1 MTTTPADIPAPP
13 PLSVSRGAALY
24 IGALLGPGLLLLPG
38 LAAAQAGPASVLAWA
53 ALIGLSA
60 MLAAV
65 FTALGRAV
73 PSAGGVAG
81 YTAAGLGRRAGAVA
95 GWCFLAGVVCGAPIV
110 CLIGASYVTELV
122 GGGQLMRAAV
132 AAALL
137 LAVLGLAL
145 GGVRATTLAQLVLI
159 ALLIVVVVIAVAGSA
174 TADRAANWAPFAPHG
189 WLAVGR
195 AASTLMLSFVGW
207 EAVAPLT
214 TRFRDPA
221 RQLPRVTGIAFG
233 TTALLYLGLATATI
247 GALGRGAG
255 TDVPLA
261 ALLRLAVGPAGRAA
275 AAVAA
280 IVLTLGATNAYL
292 TGAGQMITQLTA
304 GRRAARSSRPFLLL
318 IAAAGLTLIGLYA
331 LHIVSTA
338 GMVALPVTMFLCV
351 YLGCTASAARI
362 LTGPARVAAIPAVL
376 AVAGMMAWC
385 GWALAAAAAVAAA
398 AALGTRTRP
407 TALAIR
413 TRPTATATRTRS
425 APQATRTRPA
435 APATGTSAAAPGPS
449 PGRLT
454 PPCLLLHPVLQPLPG
469 QLALAA
475 ALIGQR
481 GPLGLVQIHRGQQ
494 AVGEEELSQLAR
506 VAPLRPDEPL
516 QQLLVVGDRAFAAQV
531 QGDGHVGHRHRL
543 RRGQAEDVLLVV
555 VGHRHPRGAVAL
567 EVGADVCH
575 RLLPGPAGPA
585 ARTAREPVRPDPRVL
600 GGGLVAARA
609 GGLGGAARRDLEPQ
623 PQHPGADADQPR
635 PVLEDDRQRLV
646 VLHRCHRQDVPGRRP
661 HRPVVQGHVRGVR
674 RQVDLVGRVAAEQ
687 LPPVVHVAQPGA
699 AGVPVQGEVLVA
711 GQQAPVQP
719 GDLIGRAAHP
729 HARPGRPDKEL
740 AHRHFPGVNPQHG
753 PAAGPDC
760 RGYAPAA
767 PAGRR
772 VSRSRPATATRPA

>member
-1 MTTTPADIPAPP
+1 MTRTPADIPAPP

-233 TTALLYLGLATATI
+233 TTALLYLGLAAATI
-247 GALGRGAG
+247 SALGRGAG

-331 LHIVSTA
+331 LHIASTA
-338 GMVALPVTMFLCV
+338 GMVRAPGDHVPLRLSGMHRIRGAHPDRA
-351 YLGCTASAARI
+351 GPGRGDPRRARRGRDDG
-362 LTGPARVAAIPAVL
+362 LVRVGAGRGRRGGRGRRAGHRPGHPDRRHRPTGPARPPGTPA
-376 AVAGMMAWC
+376 
-385 GWALAAAAAVAAA
+385 
-398 AALGTRTRP
+398 
-407 TALAIR
+407 
-413 TRPTATATRTRS
+413 
-425 APQATRTRPA
+425 
-435 APATGTSAAAPGPS
+435 
-449 PGRLT
+449 
-454 PPCLLLHPVLQPLPG
+454 
-469 QLALAA
+469 
-475 ALIGQR
+475 R
-481 GPLGLVQIHRGQQ
+481 G
-494 AVGEEELSQLAR
+494 
-506 VAPLRPDEPL
+506 
-516 QQLLVVGDRAFAAQV
+516 
-531 QGDGHVGHRHRL
+531 
-543 RRGQAEDVLLVV
+543 
-555 VGHRHPRGAVAL
+555 
-567 EVGADVCH
+567 
-575 RLLPGPAGPA
+575 
-585 ARTAREPVRPDPRVL
+585 
-600 GGGLVAARA
+600 
-609 GGLGGAARRDLEPQ
+609 
-623 PQHPGADADQPR
+623 
-635 PVLEDDRQRLV
+635 
-646 VLHRCHRQDVPGRRP
+646 
-661 HRPVVQGHVRGVR
+661 
-674 RQVDLVGRVAAEQ
+674 
-687 LPPVVHVAQPGA
+687 
-699 AGVPVQGEVLVA
+699 
-711 GQQAPVQP
+711 
-719 GDLIGRAAHP
+719 
-729 HARPGRPDKEL
+729 PGRPEPPRRPL
-740 AHRHFPGVNPQHG
+740 GRH
-753 PAAGPDC
+753 
-760 RGYAPAA
+760 
-767 PAGRR
+767 PAGSPRR
-772 VSRSRPATATRPA
+772 AFFFIR

>member
-1 MTTTPADIPAPP
+1 MTRTSADIPTPP
-13 PLSVSRGAALY
+13 PLSVTRGAALY

-38 LAAAQAGPASVLAWA
+38 LAAAQAGPASILAWA

-65 FTALGRAV
+65 FTRLGRAV

-145 GGVRATTLAQLVLI
+145 GGVRASTLAQLVLV

-174 TADRAANWAPFAPHG
+174 TTARAANWTPFAPRG

-233 TTALLYLGLATATI
+233 TTALLYLGLAAATVS
-247 GALGRGAG
+247 GLGRGAG

-304 GRRAARSSRPFLLL
+304 GRGAARSSRPFLLL

-338 GMVALPVTMFLCV
+338 GMVALPTTMFLCV
-351 YLGCTASAARI
+351 YLGCTVSAVRI
-362 LTGPARVAAIPAVL
+362 LTGPARIAAIPAAA
-376 AVAGMMAWC
+376 AVAAMMAWC
-385 GWALAAAAAVAAA
+385 GWALAAAAAVAVA
-398 AALGTRTRP
+398 AALGTRTR
-407 TALAIR
+407 
-413 TRPTATATRTRS
+413 S
-425 APQATRTRPA
+425 A
-435 APATGTSAAAPGPS
+435 APGAGTSAAAPGES
-449 PGRLT
+449 AGRLA
-454 PPCLLLHPVLQPLPG
+454 PPRLLLHPVLQPLPG

-481 GPLGLVQIHRGQQ
+481 DPLGLVEIHGGQQ
-494 AVGEEELSQLAR
+494 AVGEQELGELAR
-506 VAPLRPDEPL
+506 VAPLLPDEPL

-543 RRGQAEDVLLVV
+543 RSGQAEDVLLVV
-555 VGHRHPRGAVAL
+555 VGHRDPRGAVAL
-567 EVGADVCH
+567 EVGADVRH

-585 ARTAREPVRPDPRVL
+585 ARTARGAVPPDPRVL
-600 GGGLVAARA
+600 GGGLVAARG
-609 GGLGGAARRDLEPQ
+609 GGLGGAPRRDLEPQ

-635 PVLEDDRQRLV
+635 SVVEDDRQGLV
-646 VLHRCHRQDVPGRRP
+646 VLHRRHRQDVPGRRP
-661 HRPVVQGHVRGVR
+661 HRPVVQGHVGGVR
-674 RQVDLVGRVAAEQ
+674 RQVHLVGRVPAEQ
-687 LPPVVHVAQPGA
+687 FPPVMHVAKSCAAWGA
-699 AGVPVQGEVLVA
+699 VQGEILVA
-711 GQQAPVQP
+711 AEQAPVQP

-729 HARPGRPDKEL
+729 L
-740 AHRHFPGVNPQHG
+740 
-753 PAAGPDC
+753 
-760 RGYAPAA
+760 AA
-767 PAGRR
+767 PG
-772 VSRSRPATATRPA
+772 

>member
-1 MTTTPADIPAPP
+1 MTRTSADIPTPP
-13 PLSVSRGAALY
+13 PLSVTRGAALY

-38 LAAAQAGPASVLAWA
+38 LAAAQAGPASILAWA

-65 FTALGRAV
+65 FTRLGRAV

-145 GGVRATTLAQLVLI
+145 GGVRASTLAQLVLV

-174 TADRAANWAPFAPHG
+174 TTARAANWTPFAPRG

-233 TTALLYLGLATATI
+233 TTALLYLGLAAATVS
-247 GALGRGAG
+247 GLGRGAG

-292 TGAGQMITQLTA
+292 TGAGQMTTQLTA
-304 GRRAARSSRPFLLL
+304 GRGAARSSRPFLLL

-338 GMVALPVTMFLCV
+338 GMVALPTTMFLCV
-351 YLGCTASAARI
+351 YLGCTVSAVRI
-362 LTGPARVAAIPAVL
+362 LTGPARIAAIPAAA
-376 AVAGMMAWC
+376 AVAAMMAWC
-385 GWALAAAAAVAAA
+385 GWALAAAAAVAVA
-398 AALGTRTRP
+398 AALGTRTR
-407 TALAIR
+407 
-413 TRPTATATRTRS
+413 S
-425 APQATRTRPA
+425 A
-435 APATGTSAAAPGPS
+435 APGAGTSAAAPGES
-449 PGRLT
+449 AGRLA
-454 PPCLLLHPVLQPLPG
+454 PPRLLLHPVLQPLPG

-481 GPLGLVQIHRGQQ
+481 DPLGLVEIHGGQQ
-494 AVGEEELSQLAR
+494 AVGEQELGELAR
-506 VAPLRPDEPL
+506 VAPLLPDEPL

-543 RRGQAEDVLLVV
+543 RSGQAEDVLLVV
-555 VGHRHPRGAVAL
+555 VGHRDPRGAVAL
-567 EVGADVCH
+567 EVGADVRH

-585 ARTAREPVRPDPRVL
+585 ARTARGAVPPDPRVL
-600 GGGLVAARA
+600 GGGLVAARG
-609 GGLGGAARRDLEPQ
+609 GGLGGAPRRDLEPQ

-635 PVLEDDRQRLV
+635 SVVEDDRQGLV
-646 VLHRCHRQDVPGRRP
+646 VLHRRHRQDVPGRRP
-661 HRPVVQGHVRGVR
+661 HRPVVQGHVGGVR
-674 RQVDLVGRVAAEQ
+674 RQVHLVGRVPAEQ
-687 LPPVVHVAQPGA
+687 FPPVMHVAQPGA
-699 AGVPVQGEVLVA
+699 AGKPVQREVLVA

-719 GDLIGRAAHP
+719 GDLVGRAAHP

-740 AHRHFPGVNPQHG
+740 AHRHFPGANPRHG
-753 PAAGPDC
+753 PAAGPEC

-767 PAGRR
+767 RAGRD
-772 VSRSRPATATRPA
+772 VSRSRPGTATRPA

>member
-1 MTTTPADIPAPP
+1 MARTSADIPAPP
-13 PLSVSRGAALY
+13 PLSVTRGAALY

-38 LAAAQAGPASVLAWA
+38 LAAAQAGPASMLAWA

-65 FTALGRAV
+65 FTGLGRAV

-110 CLIGASYVTELV
+110 CLIGASYVTELA

-132 AAALL
+132 AATLL

-145 GGVRATTLAQLVLI
+145 GGVRASTLAQLVLV

-174 TADRAANWAPFAPHG
+174 TAARAANWTPFAPHG

-233 TTALLYLGLATATI
+233 TTALLYLGLAAATVS
-247 GALGRGAG
+247 GLGRGAG

-261 ALLRLAVGPAGRAA
+261 ALLRLAVGPTGRAA

-304 GRRAARSSRPFLLL
+304 SRAAARSSRSFLLL

-338 GMVALPVTMFLCV
+338 GMVALPTTMFLCV
-351 YLGCTASAARI
+351 YLGCTVSAVRI
-362 LTGPARVAAIPAVL
+362 LTGPARIAAIPAAA
-376 AVAGMMAWC
+376 AVAAMMAWC
-385 GWALAAAAAVAAA
+385 GWALAAAAAVAVAA
-398 AALGTRTRP
+398 AAGTRTRP
-407 TALAIR
+407 
-413 TRPTATATRTRS
+413 ATPDA
-425 APQATRTRPA
+425 
-435 APATGTSAAAPGPS
+435 GTSAAAPGES
-449 PGRLT
+449 AGRLA
-454 PPCLLLHPVLQPLPG
+454 PPRLLLHPVLQPLPG

-481 GPLGLVQIHRGQQ
+481 DPLGLVEIHGGQQ
-494 AVGEEELSQLAR
+494 AVGEQELGQLAR
-506 VAPLRPDEPL
+506 VAPLLPDEPL

-555 VGHRHPRGAVAL
+555 VGHRDPRGAVAL
-567 EVGADVCH
+567 EVGADVRH

-585 ARTAREPVRPDPRVL
+585 ARTARGTVPPDPRVL
-600 GGGLVAARA
+600 GGGLVAARG
-609 GGLGGAARRDLEPQ
+609 GGLDGAPRRDLEPQ
-623 PQHPGADADQPR
+623 PQHPGVDAEQPR
-635 PVLEDDRQRLV
+635 SVVEDDRQRLV
-646 VLHRCHRQDVPGRRP
+646 VLHRGHRQDVPGRRP

-674 RQVDLVGRVAAEQ
+674 RQVHLVGRVPAEQ
-687 LPPVVHVAQPGA
+687 FPPVMHVAQPGA
-699 AGVPVQGEVLVA
+699 AGRPVQREVLVA

-719 GDLIGRAAHP
+719 GDLVGRAAHP

-740 AHRHFPGVNPQHG
+740 AHRHFPGANPQHG
-753 PAAGPDC
+753 PAAGPEC

-767 PAGRR
+767 PAARD
-772 VSRSRPATATRPA
+772 VSRSRPGTATRPA

>member
-1 MTTTPADIPAPP
+1 MTRTSADIPTPP
-13 PLSVSRGAALY
+13 PLSVTRGAALY

-38 LAAAQAGPASVLAWA
+38 LAAAQAGPASILAWA

-65 FTALGRAV
+65 FTRLGRAV

-81 YTAAGLGRRAGAVA
+81 YTAAGLGRRAGGVA

-145 GGVRATTLAQLVLI
+145 GGVRASTLAQLVLV

-174 TADRAANWAPFAPHG
+174 TTARAANWTPFAPRG

-233 TTALLYLGLATATI
+233 TTALLYLGLAAATVS
-247 GALGRGAG
+247 GLGRGAG

-304 GRRAARSSRPFLLL
+304 GRGAARSSRPFLLL

-338 GMVALPVTMFLCV
+338 GMVALPTTMFLCV
-351 YLGCTASAARI
+351 YLGCTVSAVRI
-362 LTGPARVAAIPAVL
+362 LTGPARIAAIPAAA
-376 AVAGMMAWC
+376 AVAAMMAWC
-385 GWALAAAAAVAAA
+385 GWALAAAAAVAVA
-398 AALGTRTRP
+398 AALGTRTR
-407 TALAIR
+407 
-413 TRPTATATRTRS
+413 S
-425 APQATRTRPA
+425 A
-435 APATGTSAAAPGPS
+435 APGAGTSAAAPGES
-449 PGRLT
+449 AGRLA
-454 PPCLLLHPVLQPLPG
+454 PPRLLLHPVLQPLPG

-481 GPLGLVQIHRGQQ
+481 DPLGLVEIHGGQQ
-494 AVGEEELSQLAR
+494 AVGEQELGELAR
-506 VAPLRPDEPL
+506 VAPLLPDEPL

-543 RRGQAEDVLLVV
+543 RSGQAEDVLLVV
-555 VGHRHPRGAVAL
+555 VGHRDPRGAVAL
-567 EVGADVCH
+567 EVGADVRH

-585 ARTAREPVRPDPRVL
+585 ARTARGAVPPDPRVL
-600 GGGLVAARA
+600 GGGLVAARG
-609 GGLGGAARRDLEPQ
+609 GGLGGAPRRDLEPQ

-635 PVLEDDRQRLV
+635 SVVEDDRQGLV
-646 VLHRCHRQDVPGRRP
+646 VLHRRHRQDVPGRRP
-661 HRPVVQGHVRGVR
+661 HRPVVQGHVGGVR
-674 RQVDLVGRVAAEQ
+674 RQVHLVGRVPAEQ
-687 LPPVVHVAQPGA
+687 FPPVMHVAQPGA
-699 AGVPVQGEVLVA
+699 AGKPVQREVLVA

-719 GDLIGRAAHP
+719 GDLVGRAAHP

-740 AHRHFPGVNPQHG
+740 AHRHFPGANPRHG
-753 PAAGPDC
+753 PAAGPEC

-767 PAGRR
+767 RAGRD
-772 VSRSRPATATRPA
+772 VSRSRPGTATRPA

>member
-1 MTTTPADIPAPP
+1 MTRTSANITAPP
-13 PLSVSRGAALY
+13 PSLSVSRGAALY

-73 PSAGGVAG
+73 PAAGGVAG

-95 GWCFLAGVVCGAPIV
+95 GWCFLAGVICGAPIV

-174 TADRAANWAPFAPHG
+174 TAARAANWTPFAPHG

-233 TTALLYLGLATATI
+233 TTALLYLGLAVATI
-247 GALGRGAG
+247 SGLGRGAG

-304 GRRAARSSRPFLLL
+304 GRRAPRSSRPFLLL

-338 GMVALPVTMFLCV
+338 GMVALPTTMFLCV
-351 YLGCTASAARI
+351 YLGCTASAVRI
-362 LTGPARVAAIPAVL
+362 LTGPARIAAIPAVL

-385 GWALAAAAAVAAA
+385 GWALAAAAAVAVAA
-398 AALGTRTRP
+398 ALGTRPAPAALSTRNRPAALATRTRPAALGTRTRARGSGRRNLRGGP
-407 TALAIR
+407 WAV
-413 TRPTATATRTRS
+413 TRPA
-425 APQATRTRPA
+425 RPA
-435 APATGTSAAAPGPS
+435 APSSSSGT
-449 PGRLT
+449 
-454 PPCLLLHPVLQPLPG
+454 
-469 QLALAA
+469 
-475 ALIGQR
+475 
-481 GPLGLVQIHRGQQ
+481 
-494 AVGEEELSQLAR
+494 
-506 VAPLRPDEPL
+506 
-516 QQLLVVGDRAFAAQV
+516 
-531 QGDGHVGHRHRL
+531 
-543 RRGQAEDVLLVV
+543 
-555 VGHRHPRGAVAL
+555 AVA
-567 EVGADVCH
+567 AWPSRSCRCAH
-575 RLLPGPAGPA
+575 WPARPAGPGRGPRGSA
-585 ARTAREPVRPDPRVL
+585 GRWRAGTRP
-600 GGGLVAARA
+600 ARA
-609 GGLGGAARRDLEPQ
+609 GDPAP
-623 PQHPGADADQPR
+623 PR
-635 PVLEDDRQRLV
+635 
-646 VLHRCHRQDVPGRRP
+646 
-661 HRPVVQGHVRGVR
+661 
-674 RQVDLVGRVAAEQ
+674 
-687 LPPVVHVAQPGA
+687 
-699 AGVPVQGEVLVA
+699 
-711 GQQAPVQP
+711 
-719 GDLIGRAAHP
+719 
-729 HARPGRPDKEL
+729 
-740 AHRHFPGVNPQHG
+740 
-753 PAAGPDC
+753 
-760 RGYAPAA
+760 
-767 PAGRR
+767 
-772 VSRSRPATATRPA
+772 